1 MADHTH
7 EAGEVMLSYRF
18 MQMRMDGLRD
28 GTDRIG
34 AGDVLQQFPVTPL
47 TMPMSMSM
55 IGVMYAPTDWT
66 IIVAWQKAWE
76 VW

>member
-1 MADHTH
+1 
-7 EAGEVMLSYRF
+7 
-18 MQMRMDGLRD
+18 
-28 GTDRIG
+28 
-34 AGDVLQQFPVTPL
+34 VLQQFPVTPL